1 MLFGS
6 HSGERASE
14 NARDESNRERGLAAA
29 APECGESGGV
39 GDRGVG
45 FVAMDV
51 GNFA

>member
-6 HSGERASE
+6 QSGERASA
-14 NARDESNRERGLAAA
+14 NARDESNRERGEAAV
-29 APECGESGGV
+29 PQGCGESGGV